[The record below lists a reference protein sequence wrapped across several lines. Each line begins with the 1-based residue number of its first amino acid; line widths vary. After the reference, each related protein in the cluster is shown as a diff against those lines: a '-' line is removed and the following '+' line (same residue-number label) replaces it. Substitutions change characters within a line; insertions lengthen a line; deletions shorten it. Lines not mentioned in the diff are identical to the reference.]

1 MLYRG
6 IPPAIYVADLLIGY
20 DNLASFMLCGLIVEV
35 VSTIGGCC
43 RWLNTSISN
52 NPPPCI

>member
-1 MLYRG
+1 MQYRSN
-6 IPPAIYVADLLIGY
+6 PPAIFVADLLIAY
-20 DNLASFMLCGLIVEV
+20 DNPGSFMLCGLIVEV

-52 NPPPCI
+52 NSPPCI